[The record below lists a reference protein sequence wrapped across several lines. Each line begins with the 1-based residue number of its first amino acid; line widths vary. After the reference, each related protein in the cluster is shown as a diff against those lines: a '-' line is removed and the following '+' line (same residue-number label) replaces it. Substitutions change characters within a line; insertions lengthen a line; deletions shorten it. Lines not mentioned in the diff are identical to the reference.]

1 MWRPDGPARVGYEV
15 VVEER
20 NTLLNRYRHSHR
32 LATTATLLQDD
43 DVLHSPAALRAFA
56 WMLLAAPKQIL
67 GVSPERD
74 YDHQPDADAKHRY
87 AYVFHPRGGPY
98 SFLLGQTSVL
108 DGKYLSDFLALAPRT
123 SLTYIM
129 SHKPT
134 CEDLTL
140 HFYVSNRTRL
150 PPAVFLDLEP
160 IMVSGP
166 RSAQMHTST
175 SKRAWSNRRERCLG
189 RLVKEFGGRM
199 PLVRSTCRLKGNFSV
214 SRDDLLSRAY
224 AVDSAPRADDFAPSP
239 RRRRRRSERT
249 KTSSTPMKNEDD
261 EIATATVVPN
271 NAPFEPRNDP
281 LSLAPPPEERVLP
294 SSTSLPA
301 TFQRANPSDRRRRPK
316 TPPNPSQTSKWNDD
330 TPLAG
335 DDKPWP
341 VDFVQ
346 VTPGLREHIRR
357 KYGPV
362 VP

>member
-1 MWRPDGPARVGYEV
+1 MWRPDGPARVAYEI

-74 YDHQPDADAKHRY
+74 YDHRPDADAKYRY
-87 AYVFHPRGGPY
+87 AYVYHPRGGPY

-108 DGKYLSDFLALAPRT
+108 DAKYLSDFLALAPRT

-140 HFYVSNRTRL
+140 HFYVANRTRL

-160 IMVSGP
+160 IIVAGP

-199 PLVRSTCRLKGNFSV
+199 PLVRSTCRLRGNFSV
-214 SRDDLLSRAY
+214 SRDELLSRAY
-224 AVDSAPRADDFAPSP
+224 AVDNAPLADDFAPAP
-239 RRRRRRSERT
+239 RRRRRRSER
-249 KTSSTPMKNEDD
+249 KTSSTPAQNDDDD
-261 EIATATVVPN
+261 EVATATVVRD
-271 NAPFEPRNDP
+271 NAPVESRNEQPP
-281 LSLAPPPEERVLP
+281 LLLAPPHAHELP
-294 SSTSLPA
+294 SSTTATSLP
-301 TFQRANPSDRRRRPK
+301 RAVPSDMRRRPK

-330 TPLAG
+330 TPLAE

-341 VDFVQ
+341 IDFVQ

-357 KYGPV
+357 KYGPIQ
-362 VP
+362 